1 MNQKRPASSSWD
13 ALSAPGLTSIRRIVR
28 PLRLKPTSLR
38 FLAATAA
45 IQGFRMRRFDFVS
58 AFFQGDLEQGELIL
72 CRPPPGYETIGR
84 A

>member
-1 MNQKRPASSSWD
+1 MGLQDEARR
-13 ALSAPGLTSIRRIVR
+13 LQESAHRSVDFDQTHCSTLI
-28 PLRLKPTSLR
+28 KATSLR

-45 IQGFRMRRFDFVS
+45 IQGLRMRRFDFVS
-58 AFFQGDLEQGELIL
+58 AFLQGDLEQGEQIL